1 MLRKIIKNTAALC
14 SAAALTFMLAACGG
28 GGGGAP
34 AAEKTPQ
41 IVVADSIGTQSDL
54 LLAFGTV
61 TIGYSTTGIVA
72 IANSGTADLVIGS
85 IASKDVLSAP
95 FSITSDKCSGQTLA
109 PGTSCELTVNF
120 VPGGAVISSD
130 SFDIPSNDP
139 KTPSVTVNIS
149 GTGTTAAPAPRIV
162 VTDSVSPA
170 DDHIIY
176 FGDANVGGTA
186 TQTVT
191 VTNGGTA
198 NLVIGQIGQAY
209 PLIGPFTAT
218 GCSGQTLSPAQNCVI
233 TVKFQPN
240 STGLFSGGFDIPSN
254 DSGGSVGVGVGG
266 NGIDLL
272 SSSLLSFGTVTINQT
287 FTQDLVISN
296 STGTTDVVI
305 GQIANLDPLGAPFS
319 ITADGCSN
327 KTIVPAASC
336 TVTVQFAPIAGGS
349 YSDSFDVPASGAVNG
364 DFSVALSGISGS
376 GTVSGT
382 ITLPAPATGT
392 CYAVVLNTS
401 LQLANLL
408 SNGVAVVTGQT
419 DGTSTITYS
428 FADIPP
434 GQYYLYAGVDND
446 ASSATS
452 PVCSF
457 GNGTPTHGD
466 FVGFYGG
473 VMPSSPNATVNVGV
487 NTFDF
492 TLTAY

>member
-1 MLRKIIKNTAALC
+1 MKKIVIAICLAALVF
-14 SAAALTFMLAACGG
+14 ALSACGG
-28 GGGGAP
+28 GGSSP
-34 AAEKTPQ
+34 AAEKTPK
-41 IVVADSIGTQSDL
+41 IAVADSIGSQSDL

-72 IANSGTADLVIGS
+72 IGNSGTADLVIGN
-85 IASKDVLSAP
+85 IGSKDALGLP
-95 FSITSDKCSGQTLA
+95 FSITSDKCTGRTLA
-109 PGTSCELTVNF
+109 PGASCELTVGF
-120 VPGGAVISSD
+120 APGGALLSSD

-139 KTPSVTVNIS
+139 KTPSITVNIS
-149 GTGTTAAPAPRIV
+149 GTGTTAPPAPSIV

-170 DDHIIY
+170 DDHLMY
-176 FGDANVGGTA
+176 FGDVNLGGTA

-218 GCSGQTLSPAQNCVI
+218 GCSGQTLSPAQHCVI

-240 STGLFSGGFDIPSN
+240 SAGLFSGGFDIPSN

-272 SSSLLSFGTVTINQT
+272 STSLLSFGTVTINQT
-287 FTQDLVISN
+287 LTQDLIISN
-296 STGTTDVVI
+296 STGTTDVAI
-305 GQIANLDPLGAPFS
+305 GQIANLDTLVAPFS

-327 KTIVPAASC
+327 TTVAPGTTC
-336 TVTVQFAPIAGGS
+336 TVTVQFAPTAGGT

-364 DFSVALSGISGS
+364 DFSVALSGVSGS

-382 ITLPAPATGT
+382 ITLPASATGT
-392 CYAVVLNTS
+392 CYAVVLSTS
-401 LQLANLL
+401 LQLANLMG
-408 SNGVAVVTGQT
+408 NGVAVVTGQT
-419 DGTSTITYS
+419 DGSTSIAYTLPEV
-428 FADIPP
+428 AP

-446 ASSATS
+446 ASSAS
-452 PVCSF
+452 PPGCSF
-457 GNGTPTHGD
+457 SNGMPTHLD
-466 FVGFYGG
+466 FVGFNGG
-473 VMPSSPNATVNVGV
+473 GMPSSPNATVNAGV

-492 TLTAY
+492 SLTVY